1 MTATVVMMR
10 IVTVGR
16 LRAVGARIAG
26 ATAARLTLSHPA
38 AKWIATAVI
47 AIDLVDR

>member
-1 MTATVVMMR
+1 MMAAAMMMR
-10 IVTVGR
+10 MVTMGWR
-16 LRAVGARIAG
+16 WAIRSWTAD
-26 ATAARLTLSHPA
+26 ATAAGFTLSHPA